1 MKFNKDDRVF
11 HRRLE
16 MYGIYVDDDCFSDDS
31 CYIKFDNEDN
41 LDDVLC
47 VSKNCLDKVKEK

>member
-11 HRRLE
+11 HRRLKR
-16 MYGIYVDDDCFSDDS
+16 YGIYIDDDCFSDDS

-41 LDDVLC
+41 TDDVLC
-47 VSKNCLDKVKEK
+47 VSKNLLDKV